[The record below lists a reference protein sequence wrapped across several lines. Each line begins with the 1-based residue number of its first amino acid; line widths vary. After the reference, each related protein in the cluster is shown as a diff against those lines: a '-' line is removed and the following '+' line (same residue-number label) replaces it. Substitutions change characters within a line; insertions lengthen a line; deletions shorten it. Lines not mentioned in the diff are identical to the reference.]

1 MKLKVNEIAD
11 ALYSNAQ
18 AQEKVSL
25 MLKPLKI
32 EEENLREEMMSAL
45 KKNKLTSFKSD
56 VTGSA
61 YTRAYRASLEVVDG
75 EKALKW
81 ALKNDSVKIDTT
93 KANKLLKGAG
103 ALPEG
108 FEQKETE
115 YLTISKSKDE

>member
-1 MKLKVNEIAD
+1 MALKINEIAD
-11 ALYSNAQ
+11 ALYENME
-18 AQEKVSL
+18 AQERIKE
-25 MLKPLKI
+25 MLLPLKDT
-32 EEENLREEMMSAL
+32 EAQLREDMMTVL

-61 YTRAYRASLEVVDG
+61 YTRAYRASLGITDE

-81 ALKNDSVKIDTT
+81 AIEQKCVKVDTT
-93 KANKLLKGAG
+93 EANKLLKGSG

-115 YLTISKSKDE
+115 YLTISKAK